1 MGADIHIYA
10 EKKLKNGDW
19 STFSTFPT
27 ISLRAYGVP
36 VEEGK
41 SDTAW
46 SAVGNRDYGFF
57 AALAGVR
64 GHGPEPLGIPDDV
77 SPLVL
82 EEYEGWGEDAHS
94 ASWSSAE
101 EFLAIY
107 LEHKFPEEAVQLVGG
122 HTTKERLIYQHFG
135 MDVWDEYSTIDHYR
149 FVFWF
154 DN

>member
-41 SDTAW
+41 SDSAW
-46 SAVGNRDYGFF
+46 PAVTNRNYSFF

-64 GHGPEPLGIPDDV
+64 GDGPEPLGIPDDI
-77 SPLVL
+77 SPLVR
-82 EEYEGWGEDAHS
+82 EEYEGWGQDGHS

-101 EFLAIY
+101 EFLALY

-122 HTTKERLIYQHFG
+122 HTTKERLLYHHFG
-135 MDVWDEYSTIDHYR
+135 MDVWAEHESMDSYR

>member
-46 SAVGNRDYGFF
+46 SMVGNRNYSFF

-94 ASWSSAE
+94 ASWCLAE
-101 EFLAIY
+101 EFLHIY

-122 HTTKERLIYQHFG
+122 HTTKERLLSQHFG
-135 MDVWDEYSTIDHYR
+135 MDVWSDEDSMDNYR